1 MLFFLLF
8 AMLFSLALTPYIV
21 RIFIWVYAHV
31 KKEPI
36 YRKFMRLDKIH
47 LPKISVVLPVYNE
60 AKIIGRKMQNLLSLR
75 YPKDKFEVVIVDGCS
90 TDNTINI
97 VESIKDE
104 RVVLIKNKKREGVT
118 QATKDGA
125 AASSGDI
132 VILTDTEAMFEP
144 EALSLLVDDMGDPSV
159 GAICGVEKIV
169 NPEENMVTQMESTHR
184 AFYNTFSQSESA
196 VYSTSYFRG
205 EFAAIR
211 RSLFPSNA
219 DSDRGILD
227 VEIALSAIKAGYKAK
242 CDPRIKFYGLAA
254 NTSKDRNKQ
263 KIQRATLNQESIL
276 HNRKLLFA
284 ANPFGR
290 VIFPCQFAM
299 HVFSPLLVIAS
310 IFLFPLALL
319 ELPWQIVLPIILL
332 ITASFLVRKVRNIVL
347 TFLQSQVYLLVG
359 LLKATVFGHPKF
371 LNQVESTRRS
381 FEPS

>member
-1 MLFFLLF
+1 MFFLFFTAFL
-8 AMLFSLALTPYIV
+8 SLALAPYIV
-21 RIFIWVYAHV
+21 RISIWVYAHA
-31 KKEPI
+31 KTQATS
-36 YRKFMRLDKIH
+36 YRKH
-47 LPKISVVLPVYNE
+47 LPINNNAVPKISVILPVYNE
-60 AKIIGRKMQNLLSLR
+60 AKIIGRKMQNLLNLS

-104 RVVLIKNKKREGVT
+104 RVVLVKNKKREGVT
-118 QATKDGA
+118 QATKDGV
-125 AASSGDI
+125 AASTGDI

-144 EALSLLVDDMGDPSV
+144 QALSLLVDDMDDPSV
-159 GAICGVEKIV
+159 GAICGVETIV
-169 NPEENMVTQMESTHR
+169 NPEENMVTQMENTHR

-211 RSLFPSNA
+211 KSLFPSNA

-227 VEIALSAIKAGYKAK
+227 VEIALSAIKAGYRAK

-254 NTSKDRNKQ
+254 NTAKDRNKQ

-276 HNRKLLFA
+276 HNRKLMFA

-299 HVFSPLLVIAS
+299 HVFSPLLVIVS
-310 IFLFPLALL
+310 ILLFPLALL

-332 ITASFLVRKVRNIVL
+332 ITASFIVRKVRNVVL
-347 TFLQSQVYLLVG
+347 TFLQSQVYLFVG
-359 LLKATVFGHPKF
+359 LLKATVFGRPKF

-381 FEPS
+381 FEHS